1 MCTRGSVSQTVITS
15 SRPVSAERLRRV
27 TLGSEVTQSHSCVI
41 PSHLQ
46 SHPVGDPYARPAV
59 GEAEVQL
66 TCPKS

>member
-1 MCTRGSVSQTVITS
+1 MH
-15 SRPVSAERLRRV
+15 SRQRKSDRDHVLTANACERLRRV
-27 TLGSEVTQSHSCVI
+27 TLGSEVTQSRSCVI
-41 PSHLQ
+41 SSHLQ